1 MSDTPVL
8 TTTLKLK
15 AGQMYT
21 ATVLVNSKET
31 RTVTLQGDSNDP
43 LLPNG
48 AFVGGAFSS
57 GSNTVETNLGTQTFS
72 TESETVTVGIS
83 AADPLAAIQSLSVQ
97 DNLNTQLVVVSQQEA
112 NVLFDDV
119 LVIINGPL

>member
-21 ATVLVNSKET
+21 ATALVNSKET
-31 RTVTLQGDSNDP
+31 RTITLQGDSNDP

-48 AFVGGAFSS
+48 PFVGGSISS

-72 TESETVTVGIS
+72 TESESVTVSIS
-83 AADPLAAIQSLSVQ
+83 AADPLATIQTLSVQ
-97 DNLNTQLVVVSQQEA
+97 DNLNTQLVVVSQQET